1 MSRKPTA
8 EIISIGNELLI
19 GHTLDTNSHWIAK
32 HLTRLGW
39 TLERVTQLRDSLD
52 SIRSGVKGSLKRN
65 PGVLITIGGL
75 GPTHDDMTLAGI
87 ARAINKP
94 LRLDKEALELVRD
107 HYRRL
112 ESKPKLTKYRTK
124 MATLPQGSV
133 PLPNPVGTA
142 PGVKMQRSGTTLFSL
157 PGVPSEMKAIF
168 RSSMIPYLESF
179 HTTRPKEVEIK
190 ITGIIESALA
200 PVLDQARKIYPKLYF
215 KSHPRGR
222 ETGIRPLILL
232 HIYNTE
238 IGAEEEISQA
248 VAYVMRR
255 LARNGTDRSWPRK
268 RDVNVDKLGS
278 EILPIRGRL
287 SNSLVG
293 CPTE

>member
-19 GHTLDTNSHWIAK
+19 GHTLDTNSYWIAK

-52 SIRSGVKGSLKRN
+52 SIESGVQGSLKRN
-65 PGVLITIGGL
+65 PSVLITIGGL

-87 ARAINKP
+87 SRALNKP
-94 LRLDKEALELVRD
+94 PRLNREALQLVKD
-107 HYRRL
+107 PYQRL

-124 MATLPQGSV
+124 MATLPQGSA
-133 PLPNPVGTA
+133 PLPNPIGTA
-142 PGVKMQRSGTTLFSL
+142 PGVKMQDSGTTLFSL

-168 RSSMIPYLESF
+168 RASIIPYLESF
-179 HTTRPKEVEIK
+179 HTTRPKELEIK

-200 PVLDQARKIYPKLYF
+200 PILDQTRKIYPKLYF

-222 ETGIRPLILL
+222 ETGIRPLIFL
-232 HIYNTE
+232 HIYNVE
-238 IGAEEEISQA
+238 PGAEEEISKA
-248 VAYVMRR
+248 AAYVMLQ
-255 LARNGTDRSWPRK
+255 LARIGGRSKIGAR
-268 RDVNVDKLGS
+268 
-278 EILPIRGRL
+278 
-287 SNSLVG
+287 
-293 CPTE
+293 

>member
-1 MSRKPTA
+1 LSKKPTA

-32 HLTRLGW
+32 QLTKLGW
-39 TLERVTQLRDSLD
+39 TLERTTQLRDSLD
-52 SIRSGVKGSLKRN
+52 SIISGVRGSLKRS
-65 PGVLITIGGL
+65 PSVLITIGGL

-87 ARAINKP
+87 SLALNKP
-94 LRLDKEALELVRD
+94 LRLNKEALQLVRD

-142 PGVKMQRSGTTLFSL
+142 PGVKTQQSGTTIFSL

-168 RSSMIPYLESF
+168 RSSLIPYLESF
-179 HTTRPKEVEIK
+179 HAIRPREIEVR

-200 PVLDQARKIYPKLYF
+200 PILDRVRKIYPKLYF

-232 HIYNTE
+232 HIYNIE
-238 IGAEEEISQA
+238 PSAEEGISEA
-248 VAYVMRR
+248 AAYVMLQLARIGGRSR
-255 LARNGTDRSWPRK
+255 LASRK
-268 RDVNVDKLGS
+268 
-278 EILPIRGRL
+278 
-287 SNSLVG
+287 
-293 CPTE
+293 

>member
-1 MSRKPTA
+1 MSRKATA

-52 SIRSGVKGSLKRN
+52 SIESGVRGSLKRN
-65 PGVLITIGGL
+65 PSVLITIGGL

-87 ARAINKP
+87 SRAIDKP
-94 LRLDKEALELVRD
+94 MRLNREALQLVKD

-112 ESKPKLTKYRTK
+112 ENNPKLTKYRTK
-124 MATLPQGSV
+124 MATLPQGSA

-142 PGVKMQRSGTTLFSL
+142 PGVKIQRSSTTLFSL

-168 RSSMIPYLESF
+168 RASIIPYLESF
-179 HTTRPKEVEIK
+179 NTTRPKEVEIK

-200 PVLDQARKIYPKLYF
+200 PILDQARKIYPKLYF

-222 ETGIRPLILL
+222 ETGIRPLIQL
-232 HIYNTE
+232 HMYNIETK
-238 IGAEEEISQA
+238 GEEEISRA
-248 VAYVMRR
+248 AAYIMQQ
-255 LARNGTDRSWPRK
+255 LAR
-268 RDVNVDKLGS
+268 
-278 EILPIRGRL
+278 I
-287 SNSLVG
+287 
-293 CPTE
+293 

>member
-1 MSRKPTA
+1 MELSERRKLSRKPTA

-52 SIRSGVKGSLKRN
+52 SIKSGVQGSLKRN
-65 PGVLITIGGL
+65 PSVLITIGGL

-87 ARAINKP
+87 SRAIDKP
-94 LRLDKEALELVRD
+94 LRLNKEALQLVRD

-124 MATLPQGSV
+124 MATLPQGSA

-142 PGVKMQRSGTTLFSL
+142 PGVKLQESGTTLFSL

-168 RSSMIPYLESF
+168 RASIIPYMESF
-179 HTTRPKEVEIK
+179 HTIRPKEMEVK

-200 PVLDQARKIYPKLYF
+200 PILDQARKIYPKLYF

-232 HIYNTE
+232 HIYNIE
-238 IGAEEEISQA
+238 PGGEEGISEA
-248 VAYVMRR
+248 AAYVMVQ
-255 LARNGTDRSWPRK
+255 LARIGARSKLVARK
-268 RDVNVDKLGS
+268 
-278 EILPIRGRL
+278 
-287 SNSLVG
+287 
-293 CPTE
+293 